1 MKEHFINELHRLLSS
16 ICQQGL
22 RVEAI
27 IREATLAFNRFDA
40 EQASQIIRND
50 VKIDAEEIHIE
61 EECLKILALY
71 QPVASD
77 LRMVIAM
84 LKINTALE
92 RMADFGVHI
101 AERVVKLHALD
112 ENLNKDINIDFAP
125 MAEEVLN
132 MLNQTMQTLQTSDT
146 ALALRVIDNDDRV
159 DALRHE
165 NSDKARELLK
175 LHPDSSGYL
184 VECLNVSREL
194 ERIADL
200 NVDIC
205 KHILYLQSG
214 KILRHTLPSV
224 TK

>member
-1 MKEHFINELHRLLSS
+1 M
-16 ICQQGL
+16 
-22 RVEAI
+22 EAI
-27 IREATLAFNRFDA
+27 IHEATLAFNRFDA

>member
-1 MKEHFINELHRLLSS
+1 MKEHFINELHRLLCS

>member
-1 MKEHFINELHRLLSS
+1 M
-16 ICQQGL
+16 
-22 RVEAI
+22 EAI

-159 DALRHE
+159 DTMRHE

-214 KILRHTLPSV
+214 KILRHTLPAV